1 MRWPAIF
8 CLLASGAGFAQ
19 TEPPSPQAFRPPQGM
34 APEKRGV
41 SPEFAAGI
49 STLSTLGGFVAG
61 GVVFA
66 SGAHA
71 SADAGPMVAGSA
83 IGALALIVG
92 PSVGRAVAGDGSAWS
107 RIGVRLLLVT
117 GTVVATGIAATAG
130 LSERAYDP
138 GVAAAGG
145 VAAGI
150 GFAATLIHAGWDI
163 ATTPRDLRARAAS
176 ASPVLVAS
184 RDGKLAPGIGWTF

>member
-8 CLLASGAGFAQ
+8 CLLVGGAGFAQ
-19 TEPPSPQAFRPPQGM
+19 TAPPLPQAFRPPQGM

-41 SPEFAAGI
+41 SPEFALGI

-66 SGAHA
+66 SGAH
-71 SADAGPMVAGSA
+71 SNADAGPMIAGSA
-83 IGALALIVG
+83 IGAMALIVG
-92 PSVGRAVAGDGSAWS
+92 PSVGRAIAGDDSAWS
-107 RIGVRLLLVT
+107 RMGVRLLLVT
-117 GTVVATGIAATAG
+117 GTVAASGIATTAG

-138 GVAAAGG
+138 AVAGLAG

-150 GFAATLIHAGWDI
+150 GFAATVIHAGWDI
-163 ATTPRDLRARAAS
+163 STTPRDLRARAAS

-184 RDGKLAPGIGWTF
+184 RNGRVAPGLGWAF

>member
-107 RIGVRLLLVT
+107 
-117 GTVVATGIAATAG
+117 
-130 LSERAYDP
+130 
-138 GVAAAGG
+138 
-145 VAAGI
+145 
-150 GFAATLIHAGWDI
+150 
-163 ATTPRDLRARAAS
+163 
-176 ASPVLVAS
+176 
-184 RDGKLAPGIGWTF
+184 